1 MTSRAPGEKTMKGEP
16 RADRKLVNLA
26 LQGGGAHGAFTWGVL
41 DKLLED
47 GRLGFEGISGTSAG
61 AMNAVALADGWYS
74 GGADGARD
82 KLETFWRAI
91 SREGSFSL
99 TNAQQEIIDGFMS
112 LWSWPGVIGPET
124 MARLFPM
131 APWLNPA
138 GTAQLTSPYQTNPLD
153 INPLRD
159 VVEKLIDFD
168 QVAKCKD
175 FKLFIAATRVHSGK
189 IRVFRR
195 ADVTAAA
202 VLASACLP
210 YAFQA
215 VEINGE
221 PYWDGGYT
229 GNPALYPFFTE
240 TECEDIV
247 LVQINPLERAAT
259 PKTSRE
265 IMERIS
271 EITFNASLLRE
282 FRAIDF
288 VNRLIDAGKL
298 EGGSYARNRVHRID
312 ASEQLASLGAGSKF
326 NTSWA
331 FFTQLRD
338 IGRQAA
344 GDFLSAHFDDVG
356 VKGTLDLRAAFS

>member
-1 MTSRAPGEKTMKGEP
+1 MAQSKKM
-16 RADRKLVNLA
+16 VNLA

-61 AMNAVALADGWYS
+61 AMNAVALADGWYGGADGK
-74 GGADGARD
+74 GGADGARE

-91 SREGSFSL
+91 SRNGSFSV
-99 TNAQQEIIDGFMS
+99 TDQQQEVLDRFLSFWM
-112 LWSWPGVIGPET
+112 WPMRNGGG
-124 MARLFPM
+124 AQAFAKLFPL
-131 APWLNPA
+131 APWANPF
-138 GTAQLTSPYQTNPLD
+138 TSQLTSPYEVNPLN

-159 VVEKLIDFD
+159 VVERLVDFER
-168 QVAKCKD
+168 VAKCND
-175 FKLFIAATRVHSGK
+175 FKLFIAATKVHSGK
-189 IRVFRR
+189 IRLFRR
-195 ADVTAAA
+195 DDVTADA

-215 VEINGE
+215 VEVEGE

-247 LVQINPLERAAT
+247 LIQINPIERNET
-259 PKTSRE
+259 PKTSQE
-265 IMERIS
+265 ILERVS

-288 VNRLIDAGKL
+288 VNRLIDDGKL
-298 EGGSYARNRVHRID
+298 EAGEYQRNRVHRID
-312 ASEQLASLGAGSKF
+312 ASEELAALGAGSKF

-331 FFTQLRD
+331 FFTRLRD
-338 IGRQAA
+338 IGREAA
-344 GDFLSAHFDDVG
+344 TQFLDAHYSDIG
-356 VKGTLDLRAAFS
+356 KRGTLDLRKAFS

>member
-1 MTSRAPGEKTMKGEP
+1 MTSKIPA
-16 RADRKLVNLA
+16 RKMVNLA

-47 GRLGFEGISGTSAG
+47 GRLEFEGISGTSAG
-61 AMNAVALADGWYS
+61 AMNAVALADGWHDK
-74 GGADGARD
+74 GAEGARE

-91 SREGSFSL
+91 SREGSFSI
-99 TNAQQEIIDGFMS
+99 TDAQQEVIDGFMS
-112 LWSWPGVIGPET
+112 LWTWPGVVGLD
-124 MARLFPM
+124 ALSRLFPM

-138 GTAQLTSPYQTNPLD
+138 GNAQLTSPYQTNPLD

-159 VVEKLIDFD
+159 VVEQLIDFD
-168 QVAKCKD
+168 RVAKCQA
-175 FKLFIAATRVHSGK
+175 FKLFIAATRVRSGK
-189 IRVFRR
+189 IRVFRHG
-195 ADVTAAA
+195 DVTAAA

-215 VEINGE
+215 VEIDGE
-221 PYWDGGYT
+221 PYWDGGYS
-229 GNPALYPFFTE
+229 GNPALFPFFTE
-240 TECEDIV
+240 TSCEDIV
-247 LVQINPLERAAT
+247 LVQINPLERMET

-265 IMERIS
+265 IMERLS

-298 EGGSYARNRVHRID
+298 EGGEYARNRLHRID
-312 ASEQLASLGAGSKF
+312 ASEQLAVLGAGSKF

-344 GDFLSAHFDDVG
+344 SDFLDAHFDDLG
-356 VKGTLDLRAAFS
+356 IRGTLDLRAAFS

>member
-1 MTSRAPGEKTMKGEP
+1 MAQPKKM
-16 RADRKLVNLA
+16 VNLA

-47 GRLGFEGISGTSAG
+47 GRIGFEGISGTSAG
-61 AMNAVALADGWYS
+61 AMNAVALADGWH
-74 GGADGARD
+74 GGADGKGGAEGARE

-91 SREGSFSL
+91 SRNGSFSV
-99 TNAQQEIIDGFMS
+99 TDQQQEVLDRFLSFWM
-112 LWSWPGVIGPET
+112 WPIGNGGAE
-124 MARLFPM
+124 AIAKLFPL
-131 APWLNPA
+131 APWSNPF
-138 GTAQLTSPYQTNPLD
+138 TSQLTSPYDVNPLN

-159 VVEKLIDFD
+159 VVERLVDFD
-168 QVAKCKD
+168 RVAKCND

-189 IRVFRR
+189 IRLFRR
-195 ADVTAAA
+195 EDVTADA

-215 VEINGE
+215 VEIEDE

-247 LVQINPLERAAT
+247 LIQINPIERKET
-259 PKTSRE
+259 PKTAQE
-265 IMERIS
+265 ILERVS

-288 VNRLIDAGKL
+288 VNRLIDDGKL
-298 EGGSYARNRVHRID
+298 EGGDYRRNRVHRIN
-312 ASEQLASLGAGSKF
+312 ASDELAALGAGSKS

-338 IGRQAA
+338 VGRDAA
-344 GDFLSAHFDDVG
+344 SQFLDAHFEDVG
-356 VKGTLDLRAAFS
+356 KCGTLDLREAFS

>member
-1 MTSRAPGEKTMKGEP
+1 MSAPKDQQKH
-16 RADRKLVNLA
+16 VNLA

-41 DKLLED
+41 DRLLED
-47 GRLGFEGISGTSAG
+47 GRLGFDGISGTSAG
-61 AMNAVALADGWYS
+61 AMNAVALADGWHD
-74 GGADGARD
+74 GGAEGARE

-91 SREGSFSL
+91 SHEGSFSI
-99 TNAQQEIIDGFMS
+99 TNGQQEVIDGFMS
-112 LWSWPGVIGPET
+112 LWTWPGVVGPEA
-124 MARLFPM
+124 MAKLFPM

-138 GTAQLTSPYQTNPLD
+138 GTAQLTSPYATNPLN
-153 INPLRD
+153 INPLRT
-159 VVEKLIDFD
+159 VVEQLVDFD
-168 QVAKCKD
+168 RVHKCQD

-189 IRVFRR
+189 IRVFGRE
-195 ADVTAAA
+195 DVTASA

-215 VEINGE
+215 VEIDGE

-240 TECEDIV
+240 TTCEDIV
-247 LVQINPLERAAT
+247 LVQINPIERAET

-265 IMERIS
+265 IMERLS

-288 VNRLIDAGKL
+288 VNRLIDEGKL
-298 EGGSYARNRVHRID
+298 EGGDYRRNRVHRID
-312 ASEQLASLGAGSKF
+312 ASEELTALGAGSKF

-338 IGRQAA
+338 VGRVAA
-344 GDFLSAHFDDVG
+344 DHFLDAHYDDVG
-356 VKGTLDLRAAFS
+356 VKSTLDLRAAFS

>member
-1 MTSRAPGEKTMKGEP
+1 MTAKK
-16 RADRKLVNLA
+16 ANKKYVKQKYVNLA

-61 AMNAVALADGWYS
+61 AMNAVALADGWYD
-74 GGADGARD
+74 GGADGARE

-91 SREGSFSL
+91 SREGSFSI
-99 TNAQQEIIDGFMS
+99 TNAQQEVIDRFMS
-112 LWSWPGVIGPET
+112 VWTWPGVIGPEA
-124 MARLFPM
+124 MAKLFPM

-138 GTAQLTSPYQTNPLD
+138 GTAQLTSPYATNPLN
-153 INPLRD
+153 INPLRA
-159 VVEKLIDFD
+159 VVEQLVDFER
-168 QVAKCKD
+168 VAKCND

-189 IRVFRR
+189 IRLFRR
-195 ADVTAAA
+195 DDVTADA

-215 VEINGE
+215 VEIDGE

-229 GNPALYPFFTE
+229 GNPALFPFFTE
-240 TECEDIV
+240 TQCEDIV
-247 LVQINPLERAAT
+247 LVQLNPIERPET

-265 IMERIS
+265 IMERLS

-288 VNRLIDAGKL
+288 VNRLIDEGKL
-298 EGGSYARNRVHRID
+298 EGGDYRRNRIHRID
-312 ASEQLASLGAGSKF
+312 ASEELAALGAGSKF

-331 FFTQLRD
+331 FFTRLRD
-338 IGRQAA
+338 IGRLAT
-344 GDFLSAHFDDVG
+344 GHFLDAHFDDIG
-356 VKGTLDLRAAFS
+356 ETSTLDLRAAFS

>member
-1 MTSRAPGEKTMKGEP
+1 MTSRTSAEKN
-16 RADRKLVNLA
+16 VNLA

-41 DKLLED
+41 DRLLED

-61 AMNAVALADGWYS
+61 AMNAVVLADGWVH
-74 GGADGARD
+74 GGAEGARE

-91 SREGSFSL
+91 SREGAFSI
-99 TNAQQEIIDGFMS
+99 TNAQQEVLDRFLSFWLWPAMNGNAGNGFS
-112 LWSWPGVIGPET
+112 S
-124 MARLFPM
+124 LFPM

-138 GTAQLTSPYQTNPLD
+138 GTAQLASPYDYNPLN
-153 INPLRD
+153 INPLKD
-159 VVEKLIDFD
+159 VVEELVDFEK
-168 QVAKCKD
+168 VHRCRD

-189 IRVFRR
+189 IRVFQRK
-195 ADVTAAA
+195 DVTASA

-215 VEINGE
+215 VEIDDE

-240 TECEDIV
+240 TQCEDIV
-247 LVQINPLERAAT
+247 LVQINPIERNET

-265 IMERIS
+265 ILERIS

-288 VNRLIDAGKL
+288 VNRLIDEGKL
-298 EGGSYARNRVHRID
+298 EGGDYRRNRVHRID
-312 ASEQLASLGAGSKF
+312 ASVELAALGAGSKF

-338 IGRQAA
+338 VGRAAA
-344 GDFLSAHFDDVG
+344 GHFLDAHFDDVG
-356 VKGTLDLRAAFS
+356 VKSTLDLRAAFS

>member
-1 MTSRAPGEKTMKGEP
+1 MAQTK
-16 RADRKLVNLA
+16 KLVNLA

-61 AMNAVALADGWYS
+61 AMNAVALADGWYEK
-74 GGADGARD
+74 GADGARE

-91 SREGSFSL
+91 SRNGSFSV
-99 TNAQQEIIDGFMS
+99 TDQQQEVLDRFLSFWM
-112 LWSWPGVIGPET
+112 WPMGNGGGAE
-124 MARLFPM
+124 AFAKLFPL
-131 APWLNPA
+131 APWANPA
-138 GTAQLTSPYQTNPLD
+138 ATAQMTSPYDTNPLN

-159 VVEKLIDFD
+159 VVERLVDFD
-168 QVAKCKD
+168 RVAKCSD

-189 IRVFRR
+189 IQLFRR
-195 ADVTAAA
+195 GDITADA

-215 VEINGE
+215 VEVDGE

-247 LVQINPLERAAT
+247 LIQINPIERSET
-259 PKTSRE
+259 PKTSQE
-265 IMERIS
+265 ILERIS

-288 VNRLIDAGKL
+288 VNRLIDDGKL
-298 EGGSYARNRVHRID
+298 IGGDYRRNRVHRID
-312 ASEQLASLGAGSKF
+312 ASEELASLGAGSKF

-331 FFTQLRD
+331 FFTRLRD
-338 IGRQAA
+338 VGRDAA
-344 GDFLSAHFDDVG
+344 SQFLAAHYDDVG
-356 VKGTLDLRAAFS
+356 QRGTLDLRDAFS